1 MWGYVQGQVFPLD
14 LLSTCINSPSGGD
27 NLGDLVAELRPGCK
41 RISYDPLDRNL
52 CARWRLCPACE
63 DVRARRMQAKIA
75 RRLQFDIDWAE
86 DVGWEPKVAILTTT
100 LPGKGS
106 GVRES
111 SLEEQ
116 VNYLTQRVTIPGH
129 TGWHSMRGLNTMMKE
144 WGVSGG
150 SHHIEF
156 TNSSGTWNCHM
167 HSVMFGF
174 EDDWNVPLKSSTK
187 LNEWNDDLT
196 MKLQPEKLEVAT
208 RSNKRVLSPLGLGR
222 IYTLDVA
229 TDDELAAIVKYSAKV
244 QYVTKQ
250 IDVRKMNHSL
260 RGEVSD
266 FLAGKTLR
274 SGRQSYPRLARAF
287 GSWAKYGTEMLMD

>member
-1 MWGYVQGQVFPLD
+1 M
-14 LLSTCINSPSGGD
+14 IE
-27 NLGDLVAELRPGCK
+27 VAELRPGCK

-75 RRLQFDIDWAE
+75 RRLQHDIDWAN
-86 DVGWEPKVAILTTT
+86 DVGWDPKVAILTTT
-100 LPGKGS
+100 LPGKES
-106 GVRES
+106 GIRHG

-116 VNYLTQRVTIPGH
+116 VEYLTDRVTLPGH
-129 TGWHSMRGLNTMMKE
+129 TGWHSMRGLNTRMKE

-156 TNSSGTWNCHM
+156 TNKSGTWNCHL

-174 EDDWNVPLKSSTK
+174 EDDWAVPLKTSTK
-187 LNEWNDDLT
+187 VNEWNDDLT

-208 RSNKRVLSPLGLGR
+208 RSNKRVLAPLGLGR

-229 TDDELAAIVKYSAKV
+229 TEDELAQVVKYSAKV
-244 QYVTKQ
+244 QYVTKAA
-250 IDVRKMNHSL
+250 DVRKLNPSL
-260 RGEVSD
+260 KAEVSD
-266 FLAGKTLR
+266 FLDGKRTKKGRR
-274 SGRQSYPRLARAF
+274 SSPRLTRTF
-287 GSWAKYGTEMLMD
+287 GSWAKFGTGMLMD